1 MDLKMQ
7 SYVNDHKERIWDFVV
22 NEDTGTFEIMPD
34 ELSEEQQRAIVAAY
48 TQRGSI
54 PQLPDVG
61 VQWAELLTESVGAS
75 EVNAQVID
83 AIQNNAGT
91 FAYIPVYSKVDN
103 QLMVEIRGVGK

>member
-7 SYVNDHKERIWDFVV
+7 SYVDEHKNPIWDFVI
-22 NEDTGTFEIMPD
+22 NEETGNFEVMPS
-34 ELSEEQQRAIVAAY
+34 ELAEEEQRAIVAAF

-61 VQWAELLTESVGAS
+61 VQWAELLTETA
-75 EVNAQVID
+75 NAPEINTQVVE

-91 FAYIPVYSKVDN
+91 FAYLPKYSKVGTKLVVSI
-103 QLMVEIRGVGK
+103 QGVGR